1 MIKLTD
7 LLKEGSGF
15 FKIDP
20 GPKRWFKPYGDK
32 YTEYEKATN
41 KSLKEAKGN
50 NMYDDVLT
58 LKRSFDIFKQQSPDL
73 YKQLDAKFKVKNIQ
87 KTLGD
92 MIKFMDTPAAMRE
105 ATIPKFKSLVQAF
118 DYIQSKRGE
127 GMDLEQTMRST
138 LADIQDLQRDMEQ
151 EAEPEGGPIADKYAR
166 EMESLKRQYNKTK
179 AEFEKVMD
187 EIDEFDQTYL

>member
-1 MIKLTD
+1 MIKLKK

-15 FKIDP
+15 YKVDP

-73 YKQLDAKFKVKNIQ
+73 YKELDAKFKVKNIQ
-87 KTLGD
+87 KTLDD

-105 ATIPKFKSLVQAF
+105 ATIPKFKTPVEA
-118 DYIQSKRGE
+118 YKWIMGKRGE
-127 GMDLEQTMRST
+127 AMDIEDEMRETS
-138 LADIQDLQRDMEQ
+138 AEIQSAYGEMEQ
-151 EAEPEGGPIADKYAR
+151 EAEAGGGPVADRYGKEIEALEDKHKELR
-166 EMESLKRQYNKTK
+166 AQFDM
-179 AEFEKVMD
+179 VMA
-187 EIDEFDQTYL
+187 EIDEYDQNY

>member
-1 MIKLTD
+1 
-7 LLKEGSGF
+7 
-15 FKIDP
+15 
-20 GPKRWFKPYGDK
+20 
-32 YTEYEKATN
+32 
-41 KSLKEAKGN
+41 
-50 NMYDDVLT
+50 MYDDVLT